1 MKMVT
6 ISFIIKPM
14 LSNLLKHLS
23 LKWLDKLKI
32 NRKIK
37 KISDFLREYD
47 DTFVDS
53 YRFQQVLN
61 RDEVKKLIFTFIFGS
76 KLTSI
81 PKVEF
86 IKQLTKIALDDI
98 NSHRKKQGF
107 PLIYQ
112 HDDITNYFK
121 DLIDYLE
128 DIRDKEFS
136 YKESALIST
145 IQNSI
150 VESSNDLKIFIKQIL
165 IEFSEIKYLESI
177 SEKNIKENLERNI
190 KNLNDRYKPAANVDL
205 DLNHYFYAAAHEEKF
220 VYGLKEKLIDL
231 DRLIIKTSQEDDNVC
246 RMSNDLVLAIN
257 DFKHISMNNEN
268 LSIEKDN
275 LKDFINK
282 MEDTKN
288 EYIKYLSDLQK
299 TKDSQ
304 KNYKIIDYLRNLIY
318 LIEDLQSIFQGDFG
332 NLLQNP
338 YLLIHGEGGIGK
350 SHLFARNADY
360 FSENGHEV
368 LLLLGQHFNTT
379 EHPFIQIFKE
389 LDFLGKKEVFLNE
402 LNQRSEK
409 KKKKFIFMIDA
420 LNEGNG
426 KNFWKEYLIDFLNL
440 FEEYSNIFVVMSVRS
455 NFVKS
460 ILPDDI
466 ENKFPITKIHHTG
479 FLGSSLEDLKPLFE
493 FYKINPL
500 LFPTLNSEAQ
510 NPLLLHIYCEVYKE
524 KDFEYNGW
532 NVLQLLNEYT
542 RQINLR
548 ISIDKKFEYP
558 SEINLVYKIL
568 MKFAE
573 ALYNEKTNI
582 MEIGK
587 FYEIVQDISKMYVS
601 NYQGIIN
608 SLYEENIITISKQY
622 NQEEIVY
629 FTYER
634 FSDLYIALYLIEQ
647 ESDKKG
653 TIKDY
658 LEREESLIFAGITE
672 ALSIVLPEK
681 LKVELLDYID
691 NVTDDHKEAFISGLS
706 WRSDNISE
714 RSVYWIEKCLDSS
727 NQMLISAIYDEFL
740 KQSFIENSPINGE
753 FLFKHLNSLSMSER
767 DAIWTIYINHSD
779 IPLQLLKLINKDNFY
794 SENFSLQNYRLLCSS
809 WGWFLSS
816 TNIHL
821 RDSATKSLTK
831 LLLVEEHLI
840 SYIFKLYKNVND
852 PYILERILA
861 SMYGAILKLKNG
873 YSTSELDRDIYN
885 HFFNKS
891 DVYPNILI
899 RDYVRGILNV
909 FVNKNNAIFDKS
921 VISPPYQSTWY
932 ENEISL
938 EDVDFKL
945 KEIQLFSQK
954 KYTGFEKIV
963 RSMTTEYG
971 RGISRYGDFGRYTF
985 GSALSDWSNQFND
998 QELSNIAVMRILEYG
1013 YSEQL
1018 HGNYDLEIQEHNRH
1032 QNSIERI
1039 GKKYQ
1044 WISLFE
1050 ILAKITDNFPIIE
1063 RVNVYTQEYQKQK
1076 DDLNKKIVKLIK
1088 EGTYFKDIDQIN
1100 YDGDNDGDRGLEEE
1114 TYLTEAESIIR
1125 VETNVTKYYD
1135 GPWMFYLRNIDPSKV
1150 DDIKRKKS
1158 NFNENFLPK
1167 SPDAEWAKTKTE
1179 IENIVKFIEYNYDSN
1194 EYISLGQMLSQ
1205 KIKNQ
1210 KGYEFYDEFFVKS
1223 KALLVSKDKM
1233 YEYLSIKI
1241 KEKENLSVNW
1251 PNKIQ
1256 GFLFEHY
1263 DSPFFYEKANFEET
1277 VELNLATNAIWEYS
1291 WERNTDFSL
1300 EDEGSNYLL
1309 PCYEI
1314 VENLKLYQAS
1324 EGIWKD
1330 ETDSIVSL
1338 DIASLGFENNL
1349 LIRKEKLYIFL
1360 EENNFELTW
1369 DFYIE
1374 KKSNGIYKRYWIM
1387 VWFENNEL
1395 KYQILDEE

>member
-1 MKMVT
+1 MVT
-6 ISFIIKPM
+6 ISFFIKPM
-14 LSNLLKHLS
+14 LSSLLKHLS
-23 LKWLDKLKI
+23 LKWWDKLKI
-32 NRKIK
+32 KIKIK

-61 RDEVKKLIFTFIFGS
+61 SDEVKNLIFTFIFGS
-76 KLTSI
+76 TFTSI
-81 PKVEF
+81 SKAEF
-86 IKQLTKIALDDI
+86 IKQLTRIALDDI
-98 NSHRKKQGF
+98 NSYRKKQAL

-112 HDDITNYFK
+112 NDDITNYFK

-128 DIRDKEFS
+128 GIRDKEFS
-136 YKESALIST
+136 YKESSFISN

-150 VESSNDLKIFIKQIL
+150 VESNNNLKISIEKYL
-165 IEFSEIKYLESI
+165 IDFNENKYLESI
-177 SEKNIKENLERNI
+177 SENKIKENLERNI
-190 KNLNDRYKPAANVDL
+190 KNLNDRYKPNANVDL

-220 VYGLKEKLIDL
+220 VCSIREKLINL
-231 DRLIIKTSQEDDNVC
+231 DSLIMKTSREDDNVHK
-246 RMSNDLVLAIN
+246 MSKDLVIAIN
-257 DFKHISMNNEN
+257 DFKHIAMNNKN
-268 LSIEKDN
+268 LRIEKDY
-275 LKDFINK
+275 LKKFINK
-282 MEDTKN
+282 IEDTKN
-288 EYIKYLSDLQK
+288 KYLKYLNDLEK
-299 TKDSQ
+299 EKNSQ
-304 KNYKIIDYLRNLIY
+304 KNYVIKDYLLSSYNMM
-318 LIEDLQSIFQGDFG
+318 EDLQNLFQGDFG

-338 YLLIHGEGGIGK
+338 YLIIHGEGGIGK

-360 FSENGHEV
+360 FSDNGHEV
-368 LLLLGQHFNTT
+368 LLLLGQHFNTN

-389 LDFLGKKEVFLNE
+389 LDFLGKKETFLNE

-409 KKKKFIFMIDA
+409 KQKKFIFMIDA

-426 KNFWKEYLIDFLNL
+426 KNFWKDYLIDFLNL
-440 FEEYSNIFVVMSVRS
+440 FKNYSNIFVAMSVRS

-466 ENKFPITKIHHTG
+466 ENKFPVTKIHHNG

-493 FYKINPL
+493 FYNINPL

-573 ALYNEKTNI
+573 GLYNEKTSI
-582 MEIGK
+582 MKIEK
-587 FYEIVQDISKMYVS
+587 FYDIVRGISIKYVS

-608 SLYEENIITISKQY
+608 SLYEENIITISKLY

-647 ESDKKG
+647 ELEKKDA
-653 TIKDY
+653 IKDY
-658 LEREESLIFAGITE
+658 LEREESVIFAGITE
-672 ALSIVLPEK
+672 ALSIALPEK
-681 LKVELLDYID
+681 FNVEILDFID

-706 WRSDNISE
+706 WRSNNISE
-714 RSVYWIEKCLDSS
+714 KSLYWIDRCLESG
-727 NQMLISAIYDEFL
+727 NQMLISAIYDEIL
-740 KQSFIENSPINGE
+740 KQSFIKNSPINGE
-753 FLFKHLNSLSMSER
+753 FLFKHLNSLTMSER

-779 IPLQLLKLINKDNFY
+779 IPLELLKIINKDNFY
-794 SENFSLQNYRLLCSS
+794 SENFSIQNYRLLCST

-821 RDSATKSLTK
+821 RDIATKSLTRV
-831 LLLVEEHLI
+831 LFVEAHLI
-840 SYIFKLYKNVND
+840 SHIFKLYKNVND

-861 SMYGAILKLKNG
+861 SMYGAVLKLKNV
-873 YSTSELDRDIYN
+873 YSISELDKDIYN
-885 HFFNKS
+885 HFFNESK
-891 DVYPNILI
+891 VYPNILI

-909 FVNKNNAIFDKS
+909 FENKNKSLFDKS

-932 ENEISL
+932 KNEYSL
-938 EDVDFKL
+938 EDVDLKL
-945 KEIQLFSQK
+945 KEIQFSSK
-954 KYTGFEKIV
+954 KEYTGFEKIV

-971 RGISRYGDFGRYTF
+971 RGTGSYGDFGRYTF
-985 GSALSDWSNQFND
+985 GYALSDWSNQFND

-1018 HGNYDLEIQEHNRH
+1018 HGNYDVGIQEHSRH
-1032 QNSIERI
+1032 QNFIERI

-1050 ILAKITDNFPIIE
+1050 LLAKITDNFPIIE
-1063 RVNVYTQEYQKQK
+1063 KINVYTQEYQKQQ
-1076 DDLNKKIVKLIK
+1076 DDLNKKIMKMIQ
-1088 EGTYFKDIDQIN
+1088 EGIYFKDIDQIN
-1100 YDGDNDGDRGLEEE
+1100 YDVDDEGDKNLKEQ
-1114 TYLTEAESIIR
+1114 TYLTEAESILH
-1125 VETNVTKYYD
+1125 VETRISKYYD
-1135 GPWMFYLRNIDPSKV
+1135 GPWMFYMRNIDPSKV
-1150 DDIKRKKS
+1150 DDINKKNS
-1158 NFNENFLPK
+1158 TFTENFLPQT
-1167 SPDAEWAKTKTE
+1167 SDAEWAKTKTE
-1179 IENIVKFIEYNYDSN
+1179 IENIVNFIKYNYDSN

-1205 KIKNQ
+1205 KRKHQ

-1223 KALLVSKDKM
+1223 KALLVSKEKM
-1233 YEYLSIKI
+1233 HEYLSIKT
-1241 KEKENLSVNW
+1241 KEKKNLSVNW

-1263 DSPFFYEKANFEET
+1263 DSPFFYKRANFEDMI
-1277 VELNLATNAIWEYS
+1277 ELNLATNAIWEYS

-1300 EDEGSNYLL
+1300 DDKGSNYLL

-1330 ETDSIVSL
+1330 ETDSVVSL
-1338 DIASLGFENNL
+1338 DVASLGFENNL
-1349 LIRKEKLYIFL
+1349 LIKNEKLCTFL
-1360 EENNFELTW
+1360 EKNNFELTW

-1395 KYQILDEE
+1395 DYQILEEE

>member
-1 MKMVT
+1 
-6 ISFIIKPM
+6 M
-14 LSNLLKHLS
+14 LSSLLKHLS
-23 LKWLDKLKI
+23 LKWWDKVKI
-32 NRKIK
+32 KRKIK

-61 RDEVKKLIFTFIFGS
+61 NNEVKNLIFTFIFGS
-76 KLTSI
+76 KLASI
-81 PKVEF
+81 PRGEF

-98 NSHRKKQGF
+98 NSHRKKQGL

-128 DIRDKEFS
+128 DIRDEEFS
-136 YKESALIST
+136 YKESSFISN

-150 VESSNDLKIFIKQIL
+150 VENNNDLKISIKQYL
-165 IEFSEIKYLESI
+165 IDFNENKYLESI
-177 SEKNIKENLERNI
+177 SEKKIKENLERNI

-220 VYGLKEKLIDL
+220 VYNIKEKLINL
-231 DRLIIKTSQEDDNVC
+231 DSLIVKTSQEDDNVHI
-246 RMSNDLVLAIN
+246 MSNNLVLAIN
-257 DFKHISMNNEN
+257 DFRHNSMNTEN
-268 LSIEKDN
+268 LSIKKDN
-275 LKDFINK
+275 IEEFIKK
-282 MEDTKN
+282 MEYTKN
-288 EYIKYLSDLQK
+288 EYFK
-299 TKDSQ
+299 
-304 KNYKIIDYLRNLIY
+304 Y
-318 LIEDLQSIFQGDFG
+318 LIELQKNKDIQKKYTIKDNLRSLINMIEDLETFFQGDFG

-338 YLLIHGEGGIGK
+338 YLIIHGEGGIGK

-409 KKKKFIFMIDA
+409 KQKKFIFMIDA

-440 FEEYSNIFVVMSVRS
+440 FKDYSNIFVVISVRS
-455 NFVKS
+455 NFIKS

-479 FLGSSLEDLKPLFE
+479 FWGSSLEDLKPLFE

-524 KDFEYNGW
+524 KKFKYNGW
-532 NVLQLLNEYT
+532 NVLQLLKEYT
-542 RQINLR
+542 KQINLR

-558 SEINLVYKIL
+558 SEINLVYKVL

-573 ALYNEKTNI
+573 ALYNEKTSI

-587 FYEIVQDISKMYVS
+587 FYEIVRDISKMYVS

-608 SLYEENIITISKQY
+608 SLYEENIITIAKQY

-647 ESDKKG
+647 ELVEKG

-658 LEREESLIFAGITE
+658 LEREESIIFAGITE
-672 ALSIVLPEK
+672 ALSIALPEK
-681 LKVELLDYID
+681 LGVELLDYID
-691 NVTDDHKEAFISGLS
+691 NVTDDHNEAFISGLS
-706 WRSDNISE
+706 WRSNNISE
-714 RSVYWIEKCLDSS
+714 KSVYWIKRCLESD
-727 NQMLISAIYDEFL
+727 NQMLISAIYDEIL
-740 KQSFIENSPINGE
+740 KQSFLEDSPINGE
-753 FLFKHLNSLSMSER
+753 FLFKHLNSLPMSER

-779 IPLQLLKLINKDNFY
+779 IPLQLLKLIDKDNFY
-794 SENFSLQNYRLLCSS
+794 SENFSVQNYRLLCSS

-821 RDSATKSLTK
+821 RDTATKSLTR
-831 LLLVEEHLI
+831 LLFVQAHLL

-861 SMYGAILKLKNG
+861 SMYGAILKLKNE
-873 YSTSELDRDIYN
+873 YSTIELDRDIYN
-885 HFFNKS
+885 HFFNES

-899 RDYVRGILNV
+899 RDYIRGILNI
-909 FVNKNNAIFDKS
+909 FENKNKALFDKS
-921 VISPPYQSTWY
+921 VTSPPYQSTWY
-932 ENEISL
+932 ENEYSL
-938 EDVDFKL
+938 EDVDLKL
-945 KEIQLFSQK
+945 KEIQFSSK
-954 KYTGFEKIV
+954 KEYTGFEKIV

-971 RGISRYGDFGRYTF
+971 RGTGSYGDFGRYTF
-985 GSALSDWSNQFND
+985 GSALTDWSNQFND
-998 QELSNIAVMRILEYG
+998 QDLSNIAVMRILEYG

-1018 HGNYDLEIQEHNRH
+1018 HGKYDVEIQEHSRH
-1032 QNSIERI
+1032 QNFIERI

-1050 ILAKITDNFPIIE
+1050 LLAKITDNFPIIE

-1076 DDLNKKIVKLIK
+1076 NDLNEKIMKMIQ
-1088 EGTYFKDIDQIN
+1088 EGIYFKDIDQIN
-1100 YDGDNDGDRGLEEE
+1100 YDVDDDGDKNLEEE
-1114 TYLTEAESIIR
+1114 TYLTEAESILR
-1125 VETNVTKYYD
+1125 VETKVSKYYD

-1150 DDIKRKKS
+1150 DNINRKNS
-1158 NFNENFLPK
+1158 TFTENFLPK
-1167 SPDAEWAKTKTE
+1167 TPDAEWAKTKTE
-1179 IENIVKFIEYNYDSN
+1179 IENIINFIKYNYNSN

-1205 KIKNQ
+1205 KRKNH

-1223 KALLVSKDKM
+1223 KALLVFKENM
-1233 YEYLSIKI
+1233 YEYLSIKS
-1241 KEKENLSVNW
+1241 KEKKNLSVNW

-1263 DSPFFYEKANFEET
+1263 DAPFYYKRANFEET
-1277 VELNLATNAIWEYS
+1277 FELNLATNAIWEYS

-1300 EDEGSNYLL
+1300 DDEGSNYLL

-1314 VENLKLYQAS
+1314 VEDLKLYQAS
-1324 EGIWKD
+1324 EGVWKD
-1330 ETDSIVSL
+1330 RAGNVVSL
-1338 DIASLGFENNL
+1338 DVASLGFENNL
-1349 LIRKEKLYIFL
+1349 LIEKEKLSTFL
-1360 EENNFELTW
+1360 EKNNIDLTW

-1374 KKSNGIYKRYWIM
+1374 KKSNGIRKRYWIM
-1387 VWFENNEL
+1387 AWFENNEL
-1395 KYQILDEE
+1395 KYEILDKE